1 MEEKQ
6 ITFQGLN
13 LTPYSDISPDGQCSV
28 MHNLELHHGSLRPS
42 VLAGKEYT
50 LPASGYTLVHV
61 HATSAFRHFIFTAPV
76 SASGVT
82 GGGRPISTVILWAA
96 EDGDSMAL
104 SPEVITGVSSVLK
117 VTALGNTL
125 VILTDEGLLYYLWSE
140 GAYKYIGNKPPELGI
155 QFSLEKKYNFD
166 PSENSDYHNS
176 VGDPIE
182 AYIYGSTLY
191 DDEDLTKHTTTS
203 DFLWACTNK
212 LISDFNDACLFYAPF
227 FVRFAYKLYDGTIT
241 MASHPV
247 LLIPCT
253 SSPGFYASLN
263 IKKEISTYKKKIELV
278 DVKTRFFFLLDM
290 LVEDLGNLENWKDI
304 VSSVDIY
311 ITPQLP
317 RWKYNTQLKTLY
329 RSMTGYGI
337 WAEYVES
344 ATEFP
349 QGAVPKDYFLMHTYS
364 TMTAGAYIDF
374 KEMTDEDYK
383 MELVKNSLFYKV
395 AEYKIDEL
403 KAKEGTGY
411 FTNVKFTLSTLTNLV
426 QQDLLDER
434 YDYRSHDTVVA
445 SNCMVYNSRLN
456 LFNVQRYPFKGF
468 SPAYMHQWMHNT
480 KNVDSGSIE
489 LYVYIHAEDG
499 MTRVVRSAY
508 SGNLMWP
515 GIFFYYPDNRA
526 YKMVYYYG
534 GLRYELPL
542 SVHPALNGAYYLAWD
557 EIDVKDS
564 SGSTIPNVVSDAV
577 VEENKIYCSDVNNPY
592 VFPSSG
598 IYTVGTGKILG
609 VGTVATPLSTGQAG
623 QFKLI
628 FFCSDGNY
636 AYNIASDGTLS
647 ENDNT
652 FIQRDICSVPSS
664 LTVLDREMLF
674 LSARGVMSTDQ
685 SQIRCLSE
693 VLDGVSDTLP
703 GAIAE
708 WDVPSVSIPALLST
722 EFVAYDY
729 ANQRVIFMA
738 SSGQSYVLSLQD
750 GTWSTASFPAAK
762 AVLNIYPASYVQLS
776 GTGNV
781 VRLDSV
787 YDYALRTPR
796 VGYLLTRPLKLDSL
810 QLKRLMQFALEGKG
824 FSSTTYL
831 FGSQDGE
838 RWFLLGST
846 SAASRQHLV
855 GRSFKFFRL
864 GMVVS
869 MGTDDNLS
877 GVLLGYIVN
886 PERRFR

>member
-104 SPEVITGVSSVLK
+104 SPEAITGVSSVLK

-155 QFSLEKKYNFD
+155 QFSLERKERFD
-166 PSENSDYHNS
+166 LSENSDYHES
-176 VGDPIE
+176 AGDPIE
-182 AYIYGSTLY
+182 AYISGSTIY
-191 DDEDLTKHTTTS
+191 DDYENGRPSGHTVTS

-212 LISDFNDACLFYAPF
+212 LISDFNNNCLFYAPF

-247 LLIPCT
+247 LVVPCT
-253 SSPGFYASLN
+253 SLPAFYVNYAIDEGN
-263 IKKEISTYKKKIELV
+263 KIILAGV
-278 DVKTRFFFLLDM
+278 GTRFFFKLCM
-290 LVEDLGNLENWKDI
+290 LVDKLGNLEDWKDI

-311 ITPQLP
+311 ITPQQP
-317 RWKYNTQLKTLY
+317 RWKYNTVLENLN
-329 RSMTGYGI
+329 SSLTGYGI
-337 WAEYVES
+337 WS
-344 ATEFP
+344 EFRRTNSSSVM
-349 QGAVPKDYFLMHTYS
+349 AKENFLMYTYN
-364 TMTAGAYIDF
+364 TLTEYYPNDVYVGF

-411 FTNVKFTLSTLTNLV
+411 FTNVKFALSTLTNLV

-456 LFNVQRYPFKGF
+456 LFDVQRYPFKGF
-468 SPAYMHQWMHNT
+468 SPAYMHQWMYNT

-489 LYVYIHAEDG
+489 VYVYIHAEDG

-526 YKMVYYYG
+526 YKIVYYYG

-557 EIDVKDS
+557 EIDVQDS

-652 FIQRDICSVPSS
+652 LIQRDICSVPSS

-685 SQIRCLSE
+685 SQLRCLSE

-750 GTWSTASFPAAK
+750 GTWSTASFPAVK
-762 AVLNIYPASYVQLS
+762 AVLNIYPASYVQLA

-787 YDYALRTPR
+787 YDYTLLTPR

-846 SAASRQHLV
+846 SAARRQHLV

-877 GVLLGYIVN
+877 GVRLGYIVN
-886 PERRFR
+886 PEKRFR